1 MRTLNKVQLIGRLGK
16 DPEVQKFD
24 GDNMVVRFP
33 LATNE
38 SYKDKNGQLVEST
51 DWHNIVAWR
60 KLGQIA
66 EQYIKKGMSI
76 YIEGKIR
83 SRSYDDKDGV
93 KRYVTEIVADNFI
106 MLDKKEENE
115 GIKSSQGVTS
125 STAPKNLVEEDGSD
139 LPF

>member
-76 YIEGKIR
+76 YVEGKIR

>member
-1 MRTLNKVQLIGRLGK
+1 MKTLNKVQLIGRLGK

-66 EQYIKKGMSI
+66 EQYVKKGMSI
-76 YIEGKIR
+76 YVEGKIR

-115 GIKSSQGVTS
+115 GIKSSQVAS
-125 STAPKNLVEEDGSD
+125 SSAAPKNLVEEDDSD

>member
-66 EQYIKKGMSI
+66 EQYVKKGMSI
-76 YIEGKIR
+76 YVEGKIR

-115 GIKSSQGVTS
+115 GIKSSQVAS
-125 STAPKNLVEEDGSD
+125 SSAAPKNLVEEDDSD

>member
-1 MRTLNKVQLIGRLGK
+1 MKTLNKVQLIGRLGK

-76 YIEGKIR
+76 YVEGKIR

-115 GIKSSQGVTS
+115 GIKSSQVAS
-125 STAPKNLVEEDGSD
+125 SSAAPKNLVEEDDSD

>member
-1 MRTLNKVQLIGRLGK
+1 MKTLNKVQLIGRLGK

-76 YIEGKIR
+76 YVEGKIR

-106 MLDKKEENE
+106 MLDKKEENDR
-115 GIKSSQGVTS
+115 IKSSQGVS
-125 STAPKNLVEEDGSD
+125 SSAAPKNLVEEDGSD

>member
-76 YIEGKIR
+76 YVEGKIR

-115 GIKSSQGVTS
+115 GIKSSQVAS
-125 STAPKNLVEEDGSD
+125 SSAAPKNLVEEDDSD